1 MSKDNAF
8 NFTKVAIDSIKLPS
22 KMTSYHD
29 TKENGLVIMV
39 LPSGVKTFYLYK
51 KVENKPIRM
60 KIGRYPDLSIE
71 NARKEAQKLKSDIAL
86 GKNPQTEKKKFVNVN
101 TFEDLFKM
109 YIERYAKIHKKTWK
123 YDEKEIN
130 RLCVPIMNLKK
141 AI

>member
-8 NFTKVAIDSIKLPS
+8 HFTKAAIDGIKLPS
-22 KMTSYHD
+22 KMISYHN

-60 KIGRYPDLSIE
+60 KIGRYPDLSID

-86 GKNPQTEKKKFVNVN
+86 GKIHRKKK
-101 TFEDLFKM
+101 
-109 YIERYAKIHKKTWK
+109 K
-123 YDEKEIN
+123 Y
-130 RLCVPIMNLKK
+130 
-141 AI
+141 